1 MHILLWE
8 WDFDVVLV
16 QGVVDSSEHLAGDN
30 ASHQGF
36 RPDVELEVNAAVAQ
50 LRDACKDVFRWV
62 CAIQV
67 QVVDG
72 VFYQSLHLCNI
83 RAVGH
88 AEGDNL
94 QYVAVVARQ
103 VLIVL
108 REQLCILESDYL
120 TC

>member
-8 WDFDVVLV
+8 WDFNTVLV
-16 QGVVDSSEHLAGDN
+16 QGVVDGGKHLTGDDTT
-30 ASHQGF
+30 HQSL
-36 RPDVELEVNAAVAQ
+36 RPDIELEVDTAVAQ

-62 CAIQV
+62 CAIQM

-72 VFYQSLHLCNI
+72 VFYQSLHLCYI

-94 QYVAVVARQ
+94 QYVFVVARQ
-103 VLIVL
+103 VLLVL
-108 REQLCILESDYL
+108 
-120 TC
+120 